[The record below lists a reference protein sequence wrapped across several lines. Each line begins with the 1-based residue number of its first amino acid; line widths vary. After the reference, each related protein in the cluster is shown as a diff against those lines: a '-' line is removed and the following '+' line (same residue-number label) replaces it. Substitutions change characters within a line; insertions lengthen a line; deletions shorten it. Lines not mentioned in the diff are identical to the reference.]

1 MKMNKIM
8 KRVLAYYAVN
18 YGTLGFGA
26 IIQGLVRLVLKP
38 DFIFPMVQFYSVIF
52 CIILVIYF
60 VDKWEKIRIWKE
72 NQKKPMSDK
81 LKHDLSVSEIKL
93 EFNCSVEE
101 AEQIY
106 WDRYW
111 DSKFDPSQYKIKFKA
126 ITREVNYDDIPSEVK
141 RKLEKAA

>member
-1 MKMNKIM
+1 MKMNKVM
-8 KRVLAYYAVN
+8 KRVMAYFAIN
-18 YGTLGFGA
+18 YTTLGFA
-26 IIQGLVRLVLKP
+26 ALVQGLVRMVLKP

-72 NQKKPMSDK
+72 NQKKPMSDR
-81 LKHDLSVSEIKL
+81 LKHNLAVCEIKL
-93 EFNCSVEE
+93 EFDCSIEE
-101 AEQIY
+101 AEKKY

-111 DSKFDPSQYKIKFKA
+111 DSKFDPSQYKIRFRA
-126 ITREVNYDDIPSEVK
+126 ITREVNYEDIPNDVK